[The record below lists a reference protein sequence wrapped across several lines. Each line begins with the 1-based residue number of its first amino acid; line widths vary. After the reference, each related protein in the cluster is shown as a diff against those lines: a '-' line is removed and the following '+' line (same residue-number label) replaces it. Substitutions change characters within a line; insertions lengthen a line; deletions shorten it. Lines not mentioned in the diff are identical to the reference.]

1 MIIRSSNEC
10 YLGELFVVPETIQ
23 SSPEQSSDF
32 SGLSNIREKASIW
45 GTSIGWAAGRS
56 SIFTFLSYWGVVLGA
71 TPLELSILTSVRNL
85 GANIFQS
92 VWGWLADLRGRKLV
106 IFIGLITLTLTTLLA
121 PFARSPFDLVIIAL
135 IMTTVGFSII
145 PAWNAFL
152 GDYASER
159 IRATFVGRI
168 NSIGTISSIVMIL
181 AIGILMDSSTFPFPD
196 LDNPASDNSLSY
208 PVFLFPFLGGALIF
222 GVTFIISLF
231 LVEKYKAKDRIHIK
245 EEFYPSW
252 RTLIERNPPFK
263 RLLPLDGFFKF
274 AMSVAWPIFPLV
286 TLLVVDSWLTVALMW
301 VLFHLPRGIGQN
313 FGGKLA
319 DRYNKKMVLLVSR
332 LGYTVV
338 PFGYALGLLTG
349 NVWFFI
355 LVNIPGGFA
364 FGAED
369 TSISTYSLDCSTE
382 DTKARYYSILLT
394 VEGICAFTGSL
405 VTGLVMDL
413 WQRSA
418 GVSIGDPGFKII
430 LFYILIII
438 TVLRFVT
445 ASLHKF
451 VYDNPLDFDFEKFL
465 SQ

>member
-1 MIIRSSNEC
+1 M
-10 YLGELFVVPETIQ
+10 VPETNQTLSDQ
-23 SSPEQSSDF
+23 SSEV
-32 SGLSNIREKASIW
+32 SGPRSIREKATIW

-85 GANIFQS
+85 GANLFQS

-106 IFIGLITLTLTTLLA
+106 IFIGLITLTLTTLFT

-135 IMTTVGFSII
+135 IMTSVGFSII

-168 NSIGTISSIVMIL
+168 NAIGTICSIFLIL
-181 AIGILMDSSTFPFPD
+181 AIGILMDSSPFPFPD
-196 LDNPASDNSLSY
+196 LDNPESNNSLCY
-208 PVFLFPFLGGALIF
+208 PVFFFPFLGGALIF
-222 GVTFIISLF
+222 GLTLIMSLF

-252 RTLIERNPPFK
+252 RTLVERNPPFK

-301 VLFHLPRGIGQN
+301 VVFHLPRGFGQN

-319 DRYNKKMVLLVSR
+319 DRYNKKIVLLISR

-338 PFGYALGLLTG
+338 PLGYALGLLTG

-369 TSISTYSLDCSTE
+369 TSLATYSLDCSTE

-413 WQRSA
+413 WQQSA
-418 GVSIGDPGFKII
+418 GITISDAGFKLI
-430 LFYILIII
+430 LFYLLMMI
-438 TVLRFVT
+438 TALRFIS

-451 VYDNPLDFDFEKFL
+451 VYNNPLDFDFEKFL

>member
-1 MIIRSSNEC
+1 MMSRRIF
-10 YLGELFVVPETIQ
+10 LVPETNQTLSDQ
-23 SSPEQSSDF
+23 SSEV
-32 SGLSNIREKASIW
+32 SGPKNIREKATIW

-85 GANIFQS
+85 GANLFQS

-106 IFIGLITLTLTTLLA
+106 IFIGLITLTVTTLFT

-168 NSIGTISSIVMIL
+168 NSIGTMCSILLIL
-181 AIGILMDSSTFPFPD
+181 TIGILMDSRPFPFPD
-196 LDNPASDNSLSY
+196 LDNPESDNSLSY
-208 PVFLFPFLGGALIF
+208 PVFFFPFLGGALIF
-222 GVTFIISLF
+222 GFTLIISLF

-245 EEFYPSW
+245 EELYPSW
-252 RTLIERNPPFK
+252 RTLVERNPPFK

-274 AMSVAWPIFPLV
+274 TMSVAWPIFPLV

-301 VLFHLPRGIGQN
+301 VVFHLPRGFGQN

-319 DRYNKKMVLLVSR
+319 DRYNKKIVLLISR

-338 PFGYALGLLTG
+338 PLGYALGLLTG

-369 TSISTYSLDCSTE
+369 TSLATYSLDCSTE

-394 VEGICAFTGSL
+394 VEGFCAFTGSL

-413 WQRSA
+413 WQQSA
-418 GVSIGDPGFKII
+418 GITISDAGFKLI
-430 LFYILIII
+430 LFYMLMII
-438 TVLRFVT
+438 TALRFIS

-451 VYDNPLDFDFEKFL
+451 VYDNPLDFDFEKFF